1 MSTELKQKLIA
12 LLKEQFIRSDDKVTF
27 DYVMQRKIKSLG
39 YHLQRNFAI
48 SLSGRRRGFI
58 DCLVTTPDGQ
68 RCAIE
73 VDKKSPRKRS
83 LMKLADLPAD
93 MSGFV
98 LLRDGKHPLRY
109 IENGVD
115 VVRATKFKQ

>member
-12 LLKEQFIRSDDKVTF
+12 LLEAQFIRSDDKVTF

-109 IENGVD
+109 VENGVD
-115 VVRATKFKQ
+115 VIRATKFKQ